1 MDVHCAH
8 YRPTSERLKLNLS
21 ESWHYRPQRLKLNL
35 SESLSHLVRHRM
47 LKLSEIK
54 RDFQDGNEKIARYD
68 LSNVIGLILVA
79 LDPRRHSDD
88 SI

>member
-1 MDVHCAH
+1 VVHTKLWMCTA
-8 YRPTSERLKLNLS
+8 RTIEPTSERLKLNLS

-68 LSNVIGLILVA
+68 
-79 LDPRRHSDD
+79 
-88 SI
+88 